1 MRQISYGT
9 CGLCGVRKT
18 KAAMGAHVRKCLLGT
33 SEVERTKILLLRAQA
48 CDDPLMW
55 LIIAARPSAKLRTMD
70 DLLRRVWL
78 ECCGHLSEFTHK
90 QIGVVGM
97 RRSIGDVLSL
107 PKSKLG
113 YEYDFGS
120 YTRLVLSHVGVVEA
134 APLKS
139 ALVAARNEAPV
150 WFCDVCGQPA
160 VSVCA
165 ACSGGDE
172 GFCCEAHA
180 ADHPCGED
188 SLLPVVN
195 SPRMGVCGYT
205 GEV

>member
-9 CGLCGVRKT
+9 CELCGARKT
-18 KAAMGAHVRKCLLGT
+18 KAAMSAHVRKCLLGT
-33 SEVERTKILLLRAQA
+33 SDVERTKILLLRAQA
-48 CDDPLMW
+48 CDDSMMW
-55 LIIAARPSAKLRTMD
+55 LIIAAQPTAKLRTVD
-70 DLLRRVWL
+70 DLLRRIWL
-78 ECCGHLSEFTHK
+78 ECCGHLSEFTHR

-97 RRSIGDVLSL
+97 RRSIGDVLRL
-107 PKSKLG
+107 PTSKLG

-120 YTRLVLSHVGVVEA
+120 YTRLVISHVGVVEA
-134 APLKS
+134 APLKN

-165 ACSGGDE
+165 ACSGGDD
-172 GFCCEAHA
+172 GFCCAAHA
-180 ADHPCGED
+180 VDHPCGEE

-205 GEV
+205 GEA